1 MTIFA
6 APYEVVIYYIWIYKM
21 VERVYGIFQIGV
33 HLKLMAMRSLWGT
46 ALYGKRLASYEHR
59 QTQQTYSWVSMHRSP
74 SIFGCDFYKRI
85 RYSTA
90 RAQIFGSP
98 YGFFWPGFSPRLRT
112 DMDWLMLTQY
122 AEWLMEN
129 FDGCFNRVLDE
140 SNHQNNQGHCAIQK
154 TSYRVYVL
162 LL

>member
-1 MTIFA
+1 MST
-6 APYEVVIYYIWIYKM
+6 V
-21 VERVYGIFQIGV
+21 
-33 HLKLMAMRSLWGT
+33 
-46 ALYGKRLASYEHR
+46 RLSRHIAELACTDR
-59 QTQQTYSWVSMHRSP
+59 PVF
-74 SIFGCDFYKRI
+74 FGCDFYKRI

-90 RAQIFGSP
+90 RDQIFGSP

-154 TSYRVYVL
+154 HLTAYMCCCYKDKTVVRTSHIYNGNAPHGFILKWSPGPL
-162 LL
+162 LLNGFTQYG